1 MLWQICLII
10 VKLKKEAYTK
20 EVEVAIDE
28 ARTGNDQPATKA

>member
-1 MLWQICLII
+1 MADMLNYSETQKKLI
-10 VKLKKEAYTK
+10 LK